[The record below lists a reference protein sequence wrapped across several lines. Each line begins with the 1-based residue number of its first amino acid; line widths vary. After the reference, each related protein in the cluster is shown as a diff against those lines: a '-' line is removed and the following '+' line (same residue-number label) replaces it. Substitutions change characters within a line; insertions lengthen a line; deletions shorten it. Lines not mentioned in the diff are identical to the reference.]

1 MSPTPSH
8 PELALLHQAT
18 PSFRN
23 SPGQNLAAFVQLKTS
38 PMTSH
43 PFRLALTLVVVW
55 LAAPLRA
62 ADSAGAEPPTS
73 WIDADTGH
81 RVLRLTQEPGSAS
94 LYFNNNSFT
103 PDGRSM
109 IYTAGG
115 GISVLDLATFK
126 TRSLVPAPAQPI
138 VVGQK
143 TPTVYYTRRS
153 TDRTTAALYA
163 TNIETGET
171 RKIADLPP
179 RANIATIN
187 ADETLGAGTFNEDA
201 EPAASRPAAPM
212 ATVSQQEAA
221 NRGTVLSAAVDKVNM
236 MDRRLA
242 ERRPMT
248 MFTLDLRTGKTK
260 PILEH
265 STDWLNHL
273 QFSPTDPTLLMY
285 CHEGTWWKVDRIWT
299 IRADGTQN
307 TLVHK
312 RTMGL
317 EAAGHEF
324 WSPDGKTIWYE
335 IRFPWGVDHFTG
347 GYNVVTG
354 ERSWYHVETNAWSIH
369 YSQSTDGKLFCGDG
383 GSGTVVEWASPEN
396 EWIFLFRPEL
406 LNDSGSLGENLVRPG
421 VFHPER
427 LVNLHKNKYTLEPNA
442 FFTPDLKHVIFRSNM
457 FGPTYV
463 FAVEVAKAGAVDEAA
478 KK

>member
-1 MSPTPSH
+1 MTNP
-8 PELALLHQAT
+8 LFRFAGCLCFLGFGLGLH
-18 PSFRN
+18 
-23 SPGQNLAAFVQLKTS
+23 
-38 PMTSH
+38 
-43 PFRLALTLVVVW
+43 
-55 LAAPLRA
+55 
-62 ADSAGAEPPTS
+62 GAEATAGEPPSS
-73 WIDADTGH
+73 WIDPDTGH
-81 RVLRLTQEPGSAS
+81 RVTRLTSEPGSAS
-94 LYFNNNSFT
+94 LYFNNNSCT

-109 IYTAGG
+109 VYTAGG
-115 GISVLDLATFK
+115 GISVLDLTTFK

-138 VVGQK
+138 VVGRK
-143 TPTVYYTRRS
+143 TPTVYYTKRS
-153 TDRTTAALYA
+153 TDRTLTSLFA

-179 RANIATIN
+179 RANVATIN
-187 ADETLGAGTFNEDA
+187 ADETLGAGVINEEA
-201 EPAASRPAAPM
+201 EPAAVPQLVAPM

-221 NRGTVLSAAVDKVNM
+221 NRGAVLSAAVDKVNM

-242 ERRPMT
+242 ERRPVT

-299 IRADGTQN
+299 IRTDGTQN
-307 TLVHK
+307 TLIHK

-335 IRFPWGVDHFTG
+335 IRFPWGVDHFTA
-347 GYNVVTG
+347 GYNVETR
-354 ERSWYHVETNAWSIH
+354 ERTWYHVETSAWSIH
-369 YSQSTDGKLFCGDG
+369 YSQTADGKLFCGDG
-383 GSGTVVEWASPEN
+383 GSGSVVEWATPEN
-396 EWIFLFRPEL
+396 EWIFLFRPER
-406 LNDSGSLGENLVRPG
+406 LNDAGSLGEGLIRPG

-442 FFTPDLKHVIFRSNM
+442 FFSPDQKHVIFRSNL

-463 FAVEVAKAGAVDEAA
+463 FAVEVAKADA